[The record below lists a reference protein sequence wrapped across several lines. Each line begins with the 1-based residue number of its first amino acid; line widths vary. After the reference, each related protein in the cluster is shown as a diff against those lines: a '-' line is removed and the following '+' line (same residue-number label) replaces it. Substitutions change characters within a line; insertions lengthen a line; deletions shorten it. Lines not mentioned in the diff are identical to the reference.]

1 MDRSAAPDP
10 LGRGLSDDRSE
21 GPSSF
26 IKKRRRQIGRLAR
39 AGVRFSPGGAA
50 GVTSPQPSH
59 RPRSMIGPRSPDPQT
74 PVLYAAIPAD
84 SRTELDS
91 SQKSIAPRFAWSV
104 MTAAARKSSAPSEGL
119 LLDGRLNHTSK
130 QVIGM
135 LGSRKLFQR
144 ARRACW
150 LVPLVSSRDNLFSSP
165 QVLALQRR
173 LEAGD
178 LPPLLPSE
186 VKQRSLASSALLIHA
201 AAKRRNVRVKALA
214 A

>member
-1 MDRSAAPDP
+1 MV
-10 LGRGLSDDRSE
+10 G
-21 GPSSF
+21 
-26 IKKRRRQIGRLAR
+26 
-39 AGVRFSPGGAA
+39 
-50 GVTSPQPSH
+50 T
-59 RPRSMIGPRSPDPQT
+59 RSPDPQT

-104 MTAAARKSSAPSEGL
+104 MTAAALKSSAPSEGL

-150 LVPLVSSRDNLFSSP
+150 LVPLVSSRDNLFSHPKFWLCSVDWKLGTCRRCSHP
-165 QVLALQRR
+165 RSSSVRLRVQRF
-173 LEAGD
+173 
-178 LPPLLPSE
+178 
-186 VKQRSLASSALLIHA
+186 
-201 AAKRRNVRVKALA
+201 
-214 A
+214 

>member
-1 MDRSAAPDP
+1 
-10 LGRGLSDDRSE
+10 
-21 GPSSF
+21 
-26 IKKRRRQIGRLAR
+26 
-39 AGVRFSPGGAA
+39 
-50 GVTSPQPSH
+50 
-59 RPRSMIGPRSPDPQT
+59 MIGTRSPELQR
-74 PVLYAAIPAD
+74 PVTYVAIAAT
-84 SRTELDS
+84 SRPELDS
-91 SQKSIAPRFAWSV
+91 SQKSIAPRFAWPV
-104 MTAAARKSSAPSEGL
+104 TTATGLKWSAPSEGL

-144 ARRACW
+144 ARRAGW
-150 LVPLVSSRDNLFSSP
+150 LIPLVSSRDNLFSSS

-186 VKQRSLASSALLIHA
+186 VKQRSLASSALLTHA
-201 AAKRRNVRVKALA
+201 GAKRRNVRVKARA

>member
-1 MDRSAAPDP
+1 VV
-10 LGRGLSDDRSE
+10 
-21 GPSSF
+21 
-26 IKKRRRQIGRLAR
+26 QLA
-39 AGVRFSPGGAA
+39 
-50 GVTSPQPSH
+50 VTSRQPSH
-59 RPRSMIGPRSPDPQT
+59 RPRSMIGPRSPERQP
-74 PVLYAAIPAD
+74 PVTSAAITAT
-84 SRTELDS
+84 SRPELDS

-104 MTAAARKSSAPSEGL
+104 TTATGLKWSAPSEGGL

-150 LVPLVSSRDNLFSSP
+150 LVPLVCSRDNLFSSS
-165 QVLALQRR
+165 QILALQRR

-186 VKQRSLASSALLIHA
+186 VKQRSLASSALLTHA
-201 AAKRRNVRVKALA
+201 GATRRNVRVKSRA